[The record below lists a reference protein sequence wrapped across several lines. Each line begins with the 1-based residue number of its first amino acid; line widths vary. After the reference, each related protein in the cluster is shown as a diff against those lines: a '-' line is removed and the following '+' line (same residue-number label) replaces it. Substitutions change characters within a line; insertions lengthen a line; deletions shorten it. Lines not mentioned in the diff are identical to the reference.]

1 MSKTQLI
8 TEKNFQKKLKKMM
21 KVVAVLGVAFVAV
34 LGVAFVAVLE
44 AGLVLLSI
52 FQLKHCMAPLPY
64 LI

>member
-34 LGVAFVAVLE
+34 LGVAFAALE
-44 AGLVLLSI
+44 VDPVLLSI
-52 FQLKHCMAPLPY
+52 FQLTHCMAPLPY

>member
-8 TEKNFQKKLKKMM
+8 TEKNFQKKIEKDDEI
-21 KVVAVLGVAFVAV
+21 VAVLGVAFVAV
-34 LGVAFVAVLE
+34 LVVAFVAALE